1 MSYDIAITIIQTFI
15 LLSLNQVIMKVYL
28 VIKVLFYI
36 SRVHPHCYCGV
47 EKVQVKSRNNVFSAN
62 VK

>member
-1 MSYDIAITIIQTFI
+1 
-15 LLSLNQVIMKVYL
+15 MKVYL

-47 EKVQVKSRNNVFSAN
+47 EKVQVKSRNNVLEQMSN
-62 VK
+62 KDLVGSDLDSVTLKGR